1 MDETQVNEDN
11 SKPWVEKYRP
21 MNLKDLILSQSIV
34 SKINKIIED
43 KEMPNILITGT
54 PGTGKT
60 TLMSCLAKKL
70 LGKTINKNMIEINAS
85 DERGIK
91 AQENLNKFCMQKMAP
106 CKKLTHKIIILDEAD
121 NITSK
126 AQNIISN
133 IMEKYKSSTRFA
145 FTCNN
150 SEKIIESIQ
159 SQCVIVRFG
168 KIDDKVIIEKL
179 KNICRSEKV
188 NISDEFND
196 AIKLIAEISQGDM
209 RSAINNLQL
218 VVTTYNNLT
227 VEGVYKICN
236 VPNYTIINRIFTDCF
251 AKNIRSSI
259 STLVELKNNG
269 YSESDIL
276 LSMMN
281 YVKISQYN
289 ENIKMQLLKPICDA
303 IIIVSKGICSNLQ
316 LYKCVAEIILSL
328 Q

>member
-1 MDETQVNEDN
+1 MDDE

-21 MNLKDLILSQSIV
+21 KKLEDLILSVSIL

-60 TLMSCLAKKL
+60 TLMTCLAKKL

-91 AQENLNKFCMQKMAP
+91 AQENLNKFCMQKMVS
-106 CKKLTHKIIILDEAD
+106 CKKLNHKIIILDEAD

-133 IMEKYKSSTRFA
+133 MMEKYKSSTRFA

-159 SQCVIVRFG
+159 SQCVIIRFG
-168 KIDDKVIIEKL
+168 KIENKVIIEKL
-179 KNICRSEKV
+179 KNICDTENVEISE
-188 NISDEFND
+188 EFDD

-218 VVTTYNNLT
+218 VVTTYNELT
-227 VEGVYKICN
+227 VDGVYKICN
-236 VPNYTIINRIFTDCF
+236 VPNHTIINKIFADCF
-251 AKNIRSSI
+251 AKNIKNSI
-259 STLVELKNNG
+259 LTLIELKNNG

-281 YVKISQYN
+281 YVKISKYD
-289 ENIKMQLLKPICDA
+289 ENIKMKLLKPICDS

-316 LYKCVAEIILSL
+316 LYKCVAEIILSI